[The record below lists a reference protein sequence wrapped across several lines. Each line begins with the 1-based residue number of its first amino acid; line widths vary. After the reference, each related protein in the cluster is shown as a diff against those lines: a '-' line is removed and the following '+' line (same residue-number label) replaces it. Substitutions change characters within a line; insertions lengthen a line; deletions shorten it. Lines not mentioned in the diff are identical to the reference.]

1 MNTLSQ
7 PANIRDSLP
16 ARESVMVLEAGDV
29 LYDHS
34 GGSSYVIVEPRSG
47 QAEVTNRFHVVVY
60 EGPEA
65 RLYQALQLSRAG
77 KTLRPPARVALKI
90 AISHG
95 FNGQISAEAQ
105 RQSQLS
111 QRAKGEVIAPV
122 IDQGEHQGHVFY
134 TTPWYSQTLDSWLEQ
149 AAPDLIQRLGAL
161 ARLCQA
167 TTALHTADA
176 QGLRIVHGDIK
187 PQNIA
192 ILAEGPRQILRFL
205 DLGTTRQTSER
216 TVGPLGARA
225 YSLGYSPPGQL
236 IPGAP
241 TLRSDD
247 AFAVAACL
255 FRALSGHRP
264 ACASLDYRAAIRRDA
279 PWEQTDKAGDPALF
293 FRLKVFYELLE
304 GQDLPGLQEQVSE
317 EALKALQG
325 QDDGAQDPALAQHQQ
340 ALAQQ
345 VAERLVTLVRDGLQ
359 PEPRKRRQDW
369 LEDAARELEALVA
382 LLLAPPQPQEQRP
395 PAPTPAPLPQPAP
408 RHGGWSLAAGLGLG
422 VALTLM
428 VQMPWSQRWAGQ
440 EGVAEEAPVG
450 EVAGTLAPEPAAPAP
465 EEPTPEPEP
474 PEPVETEDQAALR
487 QCRESK
493 EGKSCY
499 TLAKKWAAKRDTREL
514 AIEALDVACSAG
526 VGDACQDL
534 GTI

>member
-1 MNTLSQ
+1 MNALSQ
-7 PANIRDSLP
+7 PDDIRDSLP
-16 ARESVMVLEAGDV
+16 ARESVMRLEAGDL

-47 QAEVTNRFHVVVY
+47 QAEVTNRFDVVVY

-65 RLYQALQLSRAG
+65 RLYQALQLSQAG
-77 KTLRPPARVALKI
+77 KTLRDPARVALKI
-90 AISHG
+90 AINHG

-304 GQDLPGLQEQVSE
+304 VQDLPGLQEQVSE

-382 LLLAPPQPQEQRP
+382 LLLRRRSRRSSGLRRRRP
-395 PAPTPAPLPQPAP
+395 RRSPSRRP
-408 RHGGWSLAAGLGLG
+408 GMGAGLWRRGLG
-422 VALTLM
+422 
-428 VQMPWSQRWAGQ
+428 WAW
-440 EGVAEEAPVG
+440 
-450 EVAGTLAPEPAAPAP
+450 
-465 EEPTPEPEP
+465 
-474 PEPVETEDQAALR
+474 R
-487 QCRESK
+487 SR
-493 EGKSCY
+493 
-499 TLAKKWAAKRDTREL
+499 
-514 AIEALDVACSAG
+514 
-526 VGDACQDL
+526 
-534 GTI
+534 